1 MARAVDALSVHI
13 YAARHFMQTILTR
26 PTLYNALS
34 HAEHAH
40 KHSLLQRCTPPLAH
54 LLASSRANSAGQWQ
68 WCTPLTGPVLPF
80 VQLPVVQQQRLLKIL
95 AERQQALT
103 QMAEQL
109 TRHGEQALAE
119 ILAGVAGE
127 TDVSCLFSVG
137 GEPVLTGWYGS
148 ADTLAPAASPVSYVA
163 ADHAAMA
170 MAAGAAA
177 RAPVPQHKPHKPW
190 LILGAVLLGV
200 VVLALG
206 FSAWQP

>member
-95 AERQQALT
+95 AERQKALT

>member
-1 MARAVDALSVHI
+1 MAKAVDALSVHI

-148 ADTLAPAASPVSYVA
+148 ADTLAPAASPVSYLA

-177 RAPVPQHKPHKPW
+177 RAPVPQHKSHKPW
-190 LILGAVLLGV
+190 LMLGAVLLGE

-206 FSAWQP
+206 FSAWQL

>member
-1 MARAVDALSVHI
+1 MARAVDALNVHI

-40 KHSLLQRCTPPLAH
+40 KHSLSQRCAPQLAN
-54 LLASSRANSAGQWQ
+54 LLASSRANSTGQWQ

-80 VQLPVVQQQRLLKIL
+80 LQLPVVQQQRLLKTL

-103 QMAEQL
+103 QVAEQL
-109 TRHGEQALAE
+109 TRNGEQALAE
-119 ILAGVAGE
+119 ILYGVLRD
-127 TDVSCLFSVG
+127 TDRSRLFSVG
-137 GEPVLTGWYGS
+137 GEPVLIDWYGVVHEQQ
-148 ADTLAPAASPVSYVA
+148 PAAVAYVA

-177 RAPVPQHKPHKPW
+177 RAQVPQHKSQKPW
-190 LILGAVLLGV
+190 LMLGAVLLGV
-200 VVLALG
+200 VLLALG
-206 FSAWQP
+206 FSAWQL